1 MLMSQSDHTQSHKDN
16 ILSNQKKNAN
26 TTVPS
31 RQQQGIKQDVFLNSI
46 VAQSHNS
53 VLSST

>member
-1 MLMSQSDHTQSHKDN
+1 MSQSDHTQSHKDN
-16 ILSNQKKNAN
+16 VLSNQKKNAN

-46 VAQSHNS
+46 IAQSQNS